1 MVPAS
6 YGFHIFQV
14 VSRQPAEVVTLAAA
28 RGEIV
33 AKLREERGDRR
44 LRALVEE
51 ARGRYNTKVYER
63 NLPFGYE
70 GAYSEKHA
78 QKTP

>member
-1 MVPAS
+1 MPAD

-14 VSRQPAEVVTLAAA
+14 VARQPAEVVPLAAA

-33 AKLREERGDRR
+33 ARLRQERADRR
-44 LRALVEE
+44 CGRWSEE
-51 ARGRYNTKVYER
+51 ARGRYNVKVYER

-70 GAYSEKHA
+70 VPTVRTHA
-78 QKTP
+78 KKTP